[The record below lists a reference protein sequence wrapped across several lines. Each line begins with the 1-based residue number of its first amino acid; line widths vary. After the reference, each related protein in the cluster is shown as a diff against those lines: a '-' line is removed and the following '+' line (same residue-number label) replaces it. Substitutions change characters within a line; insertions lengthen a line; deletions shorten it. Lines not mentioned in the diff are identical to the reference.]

1 MAQSGHRLV
10 STRQQAVQGVALVSL
25 LVLTGLALLGP
36 SGLLAWGEQASLLEQ
51 RKAQLAVLE
60 AERDELRGRVDALH
74 PDRAD
79 PDMVGELLRKNM
91 HVLHPDEIV
100 LELEPEGK

>member
-1 MAQSGHRLV
+1 M
-10 STRQQAVQGVALVSL
+10 QGIALVSL

-51 RKAQLAVLE
+51 RKSQIAVLE
-60 AERDELRGRVDALH
+60 AKRFEMKGRVDALH

-91 HVLHPDEIV
+91 HVVHPDEIV
-100 LELEPEGK
+100 LTLEPEG

>member
-1 MAQSGHRLV
+1 MTRSGHRLV
-10 STRQQAVQGVALVSL
+10 STKQQAVQGIALVSL

-60 AERDELRGRVDALH
+60 AKRDELRGRVDALH
-74 PDRAD
+74 PDHAD

-100 LELEPEGK
+100 LELKPQS

>member
-1 MAQSGHRLV
+1 MTRSGHKLV
-10 STRQQAVQGVALVSL
+10 STKQQAVQGVALVSL

-36 SGLLAWGEQASLLEQ
+36 SGLLVWGEQASLLEQ
-51 RKAQLAVLE
+51 RKDQLAVLE
-60 AERDELRGRVDALH
+60 TKRDELKGRVDALH

-100 LELEPEGK
+100 LELEPQG